1 MRTILVPSD
10 FSDAS
15 LNAALYAIGFATQT
29 GAKEIV
35 FYHTYNVPVTVTA
48 DPTLSN
54 IENLNF
60 DELKSAAQNG
70 LQNFEDRLNDISHPD
85 VTITLLAN
93 YGFLTDD
100 IHKACK
106 ETKADVIIMGIT
118 GGGILTEN
126 IIGSDTVIVAR
137 EANIPVIIVPS
148 HAPFKPLKKLLL
160 VSDFKD
166 VETTVP
172 HQHIKKLVE
181 ATKAELNIL
190 NVSSNA
196 QDSFTTGS
204 AECFTFLDLF
214 EPIIPIFNFE
224 VNTDFVKGINKFAE
238 ANQADI
244 VLVVPKKHGFFE
256 SLFLKS
262 HTKELAFHCN
272 LPLLAVHY

>member
-35 FYHTYNVPVTVTA
+35 FYHTYNVPITVTA

-60 DELKSAAQNG
+60 DELKAAAQNG

-85 VTITLLAN
+85 VEITLLAN

-148 HAPFKPLKKLLL
+148 HANFIPLKKLLL

-166 VETTVP
+166 IETTVP
-172 HQHIKKLVE
+172 HQHIKKLVA
-181 ATKAELNIL
+181 ATNAELHIL
-190 NVSSNA
+190 NVSSIA
-196 QDSFTTGS
+196 QDSFTVGS
-204 AECFTFLDLF
+204 EECFTFQDLF
-214 EPIIPIFNFE
+214 EPILPSFHFE
-224 VNTDFVKGINKFAE
+224 INTDFVKGINKFAE
-238 ANQADI
+238 ENQADI
-244 VLVVPKKHGFFE
+244 VVVVPKKHGFFE
-256 SLFLKS
+256 SLFFKS